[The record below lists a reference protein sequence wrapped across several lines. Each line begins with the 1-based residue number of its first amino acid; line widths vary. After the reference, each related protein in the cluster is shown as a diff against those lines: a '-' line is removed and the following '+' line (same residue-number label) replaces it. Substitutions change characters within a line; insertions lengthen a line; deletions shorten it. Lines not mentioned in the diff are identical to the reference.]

1 MAAMPEIVRN
11 AWDRRDG
18 PAILTTVSKD
28 GIPNSIYVTC
38 VGRFDD
44 ETLLVADN
52 YFDKTRSNL
61 LAGTAGALLF
71 RDDDGKP
78 YQVKGSLDRHTDGP
92 YFDHMNSWNP
102 SKHPGHAVAA
112 LRIEAIYS
120 GSERIV

>member
-1 MAAMPEIVRN
+1 MAAIPETVRN

-18 PAILTTVSKD
+18 PAIFTTVSKD

-61 LAGTAGALLF
+61 LSGTAGALLF
-71 RDDDGKP
+71 RDDGGKP
-78 YQVKGSLDRHTDGP
+78 YQVKGSLERHTTGP
-92 YFDHMNSWNP
+92 HFDHMKSWNP